1 MTADEKLW
9 PKKGNILFLGDW
21 CKLYHR
27 SFVWKKLN
35 GDDANPY
42 VVNKKQYGEDF
53 KYTENLYNLFIK
65 RLSYTL
71 NIIHNKNFTEKDWE
85 GIIGHWLKRYLIVF
99 FNRYNTLKMCLENYN
114 VTKVN
119 FYPENSFSLT
129 TRNINEFIKGCD
141 DPTWNSVFWQQIFN
155 ELNKNKIKV
164 NYVSKP
170 KKNILVLQQKSH
182 KRFISRIF
190 INWLSKY
197 FSSKAKIMIINS
209 YLPKKFM
216 VLLCLSLKMFPQIWQ
231 TSEGIITSKKN
242 KNIRKKLL
250 NLLKYKEDNKY
261 ILLCSELLI
270 QTIPLSY
277 LEGLKEIELNVE
289 KRGFPKEPKVI
300 FTSNNFF
307 ADEEFKLWVIKQRAM
322 NAKYIIGQHGSN
334 YGTERFNSP
343 KLEEELPDKFISWGN
358 IQYQKN
364 IVPGFVFS
372 YPQANIIKHN
382 KKGQLLL
389 VELSPPLHFYHH
401 DAHHTFKKYF
411 ESQINFYNNLNYNL
425 KNNIIVRLPEQSK
438 ILHFN
443 EIERWKKI
451 NKKIKLDNFSCSMKK
466 SINKSS
472 IIIFSYF
479 STGFLECLNQ
489 NIPTLGFWEEPLY
502 VVLNKCKKDFKELID
517 IKVIHSNSI
526 SASNHLNLLGNN
538 IDDWWYS
545 DNVQKVRL
553 NFISKY
559 ANIEKRPI
567 NFLKKIILD

>member
-1 MTADEKLW
+1 
-9 PKKGNILFLGDW
+9 
-21 CKLYHR
+21 
-27 SFVWKKLN
+27 
-35 GDDANPY
+35 
-42 VVNKKQYGEDF
+42 
-53 KYTENLYNLFIK
+53 
-65 RLSYTL
+65 
-71 NIIHNKNFTEKDWE
+71 
-85 GIIGHWLKRYLIVF
+85 
-99 FNRYNTLKMCLENYN
+99 
-114 VTKVN
+114 
-119 FYPENSFSLT
+119 
-129 TRNINEFIKGCD
+129 
-141 DPTWNSVFWQQIFN
+141 
-155 ELNKNKIKV
+155 
-164 NYVSKP
+164 
-170 KKNILVLQQKSH
+170 
-182 KRFISRIF
+182 
-190 INWLSKY
+190 
-197 FSSKAKIMIINS
+197 
-209 YLPKKFM
+209 
-216 VLLCLSLKMFPQIWQ
+216 
-231 TSEGIITSKKN
+231 
-242 KNIRKKLL
+242 
-250 NLLKYKEDNKY
+250 
-261 ILLCSELLI
+261 
-270 QTIPLSY
+270 
-277 LEGLKEIELNVE
+277 
-289 KRGFPKEPKVI
+289 
-300 FTSNNFF
+300 
-307 ADEEFKLWVIKQRAM
+307 M

>member
-141 DPTWNSVFWQQIFN
+141 DPIWNSVIWQQIFN

-170 KKNILVLQQKSH
+170 KKNILILQQKSH
-182 KRFISRIF
+182 KKSISRIF
-190 INWLSKY
+190 IEWVSKC
-197 FSSKAKIMIINS
+197 FSSKAKIMIIKT
-209 YLPKKFM
+209 YLPKKYM

-250 NLLKYKEDNKY
+250 HLLKHKEDNKF
-261 ILLCSELLI
+261 ISLCSELLI